1 MPPLNVQEFQTE
13 RSDLLDTIR
22 QLTRQVKLKE
32 VIIGN
37 FVPEEVG
44 LLLLSINPSINQPSS
59 FLSSHE

>member
-1 MPPLNVQEFQTE
+1 MSPLNVQEFQTE

-37 FVPEEVG
+37 FVPEEV
-44 LLLLSINPSINQPSS
+44 
-59 FLSSHE
+59 